1 MIEYFTQHLWLFWT
15 IIAMSCLIIELGS
28 GDFFITSFAIGAVCS
43 VFASFIGVPFWLQAV
58 VFALFSVLSILF
70 IRPSLLK
77 RLHAAGREQ
86 PSNADALIGRIGTVI
101 EPITAGGSGYVKI
114 DGDEWRAVSAE
125 TTAIET
131 GEKVKVVSLESIV
144 VTVVRA

>member
-1 MIEYFTQHLWLFWT
+1 MIEYFTQHFWLIWALV
-15 IIAMSCLIIELGS
+15 AMLCLIIELSS
-28 GDFFITSFAIGAVCS
+28 GDFFVTCFVIGAICS

-58 VFALFSVLSILF
+58 IFALFSVLSILF

-77 RLHAAGREQ
+77 RLHAVGREQ
-86 PSNADALIGRIGTVI
+86 PSNADALIGRIGIVI

-131 GEKVKVVSLESIV
+131 GEKVKVVSLDSII